1 MLYRKELELI
11 QRLKYMIQ
19 LSIIIL
25 LVQREL
31 KGLNKKNKDA
41 QDALK
46 KSQSESENDSTTKSS
61 SDDSD
66 D

>member
-1 MLYRKELELI
+1 
-11 QRLKYMIQ
+11 MIQ

-31 KGLNKKNKDA
+31 KGLNKKSKDA